1 MQATLEQIIERI
13 ESYTNKEADLQF
25 IRRAH
30 QYAEEAHTGQF
41 RKSGEPYI
49 FHPMAVAYILADLEL
64 DVPTIAAGLLHDV
77 VEDTPITLEEL
88 EKEFGA
94 EVALLVDGVTKLSR
108 LEFRSK
114 QEQQVESLR
123 KMFLAMAKDI
133 RVILI
138 KLADRLHNMRT
149 LRHQR
154 PEKQREIA
162 VETIELFAPLANRLG
177 ISRIKWEL
185 EDLSLRYLEPETYY
199 DLVQRIAVKRQEREA
214 RINEIIAILREKLE
228 DVGIEADISGRP
240 KHFYSIYK
248 KMVNQKKDLSE
259 IYDLIAVRVTVDNLK
274 DCYGALG
281 IIHTIWKPIPMR
293 FKDYIATPKTNMY
306 QSLHTTLLGPMG
318 EPFEVQIR
326 TWEMHR
332 TAEYGIAAHWK
343 YKEKS
348 KVQGRNFEE
357 KLAWLRQLLE
367 WQSDQ
372 GDPQNF
378 MESLK
383 IEFFSDA
390 VFVFTPK
397 GDVVELPAGS
407 TPIDFAYRIH
417 SNVGHRCMGCKVNG
431 RIVPLDYKLSTG
443 EIVDILTKTT
453 AGPSRDWLNVVKTAT
468 ARNRIRQ
475 WFKKEKREE
484 FVERGKEA
492 LEREIKKLHIDLV
505 EALKTDRLNEI
516 GKRFNL
522 QGAEDVFFAIG
533 DGALTTNQVLM
544 RIKEELKKEKKYE
557 ENIAPPPEVKPFS
570 GFGKPSQGVR
580 MRGVDNVL
588 IRFSRCC
595 NPLPGDDIVGYITKG
610 RGVSIHR
617 SDCVNLVHMPPEDKE
632 RMVEVAWD
640 KQSPTT
646 YQVEIEVT
654 ALDRERL
661 TTDVMLA
668 VSDSKTTINS
678 IYSRAT
684 KNKMAL
690 INMVVEIRD
699 LGHLNFLFE
708 KISKIK
714 DVLDVRRLTPGISNK
729 PEKGKGQL
737 SS

>member
-1 MQATLEQIIERI
+1 MQVTLGQLLKRVQ
-13 ESYTNKEADLQF
+13 SYTQNPADLEF
-25 IRRAH
+25 VRRAFE
-30 QYAEEAHTGQF
+30 YADAAHTGQL

-49 FHPMAVAYILADLEL
+49 YHPMAVAYILADLEL
-64 DVPTIAAGLLHDV
+64 DVATIAAGLLHDV
-77 VEDTPITLEEL
+77 VEDTAITQEQL
-88 EKEFGA
+88 EKDFGP
-94 EVALLVDGVTKLSR
+94 EVALMVDGVTKLSR
-108 LEFRSK
+108 LEFHSK

-149 LRHQR
+149 LKHQT

-162 VETIELFAPLANRLG
+162 IETIELFAPLANRLG

-185 EDLSLRYLEPETYY
+185 EDLALRYLEPETYY
-199 DLVQRIAVKRQEREA
+199 DLVTRIATKRAEREE
-214 RINEIIAILREKLE
+214 RINEIIAILREKLAA
-228 DVGIEADISGRP
+228 VGIKAEISGRP
-240 KHFYSIYK
+240 KHFYSIYR
-248 KMVNQKKDLSE
+248 KMTSQKKDLSE
-259 IYDLIAVRVTVDNLK
+259 IYDLIAVRVLVDSVK

-306 QSLHTTLLGPMG
+306 QSLHTTLVGPLG

-326 TWEMHR
+326 TAEMHR

-343 YKEKS
+343 YKEGGKT
-348 KVQGRNFEE
+348 QGRSFEE

-372 GDPQNF
+372 KDTQTF
-378 MESLK
+378 METLK

-397 GDVVELPAGS
+397 GDVIELPAGS

-417 SNVGHRCMGCKVNG
+417 SNVGHRCMGAKVNG
-431 RIVPLDYKLSTG
+431 RIVPLDYRLNNG
-443 EIVDILTKTT
+443 EIIEILTKTT
-453 AGPSRDWLNVVKTAT
+453 AGHSRDWLNVVKTSN

-492 LEREIKKLHIDLV
+492 LEAELKRLKLDPADV
-505 EALKTDRLNEI
+505 LKTERMLDI
-516 GKRFNL
+516 SKRFNYQTADDL
-522 QGAEDVFFAIG
+522 YFAIG
-533 DGALTTNQVLM
+533 DGVLTVNQIIL
-544 RIKEELKKEKKYE
+544 RLKEELKKEKRLE
-557 ENIAPPPEVKPFS
+557 EDQAPPPEVKPFS

-580 MRGVDNVL
+580 VRGVDNVL

-595 NPLPGDDIVGYITKG
+595 NPLPGDEIIGYITKG

-617 SDCVNLVHMPPEDKE
+617 VDCTNVVNMSEEE
-632 RMVEVAWD
+632 RERIVEVAWD
-640 KQSPTT
+640 ATSQAT
-646 YQVEIEVT
+646 YQVEIEVI
-654 ALDRERL
+654 AMDRERL
-661 TTDVMLA
+661 TTDVMLSVA
-668 VSDSKTTINS
+668 DTKTSINS

-684 KNKMAL
+684 KNKMAQ

-699 LGHLNFLFE
+699 LGHLKFLMD
-708 KISKIK
+708 KVSRVR
-714 DVLDVRRLTPGISNK
+714 DVLEVRRLTPNTKAERDGESLL
-729 PEKGKGQL
+729 G
-737 SS
+737 

>member
-1 MQATLEQIIERI
+1 MQVTLGQLLKRVQ
-13 ESYTNKEADLQF
+13 SYTQAESDLEF
-25 IRRAH
+25 VRRAF
-30 QYAEEAHTGQF
+30 QYADVAHTGQL

-49 FHPMAVAYILADLEL
+49 YHPLAVAFILADLEL
-64 DVPTIAAGLLHDV
+64 DMATIAAGLLHDV

-88 EKEFGA
+88 EKEFGP

-108 LEFRSK
+108 LEVRSK

-149 LRHQR
+149 LRHQK

-162 VETIELFAPLANRLG
+162 EETIELFAPLANRLG

-199 DLVQRIAVKRQEREA
+199 DLVQRIATKRAEREE
-214 RINEIIAILREKLE
+214 RINDIIQELSEKLE
-228 DVGIEADISGRP
+228 AVGVKADISGRP
-240 KHFYSIYK
+240 KHFYSIYR
-248 KMVNQKKDLSE
+248 KMTNQKKDLSE
-259 IYDLIAVRVTVDNLK
+259 IYDLIAVRVLVDSVK

-306 QSLHTTLLGPMG
+306 QSLHTTLVGPMG

-326 TWEMHR
+326 TFEMHR

-343 YKEKS
+343 YKEGGKS
-348 KVQGRNFEE
+348 QGTGFEE
-357 KLAWLRQLLE
+357 KLAWLRQLQE
-367 WQSDQ
+367 WQSEQKDTQ
-372 GDPQNF
+372 TF

-390 VFVFTPK
+390 VFIFTPK
-397 GDVVELPAGS
+397 GDVIELPAGS

-417 SNVGHRCMGCKVNG
+417 SNVGHRCMGAKVNG
-431 RIVPLDYKLSTG
+431 RIVPIDYKLSNG
-443 EIVDILTKTT
+443 EIIEILTKSTP
-453 AGPSRDWLNVVKTAT
+453 GPSRDWLNVVKTSN

-484 FVERGKEA
+484 FVDRGKES
-492 LEREIKKLHIDLV
+492 LERELKKLNLEPSEV
-505 EALKTDRLNEI
+505 LKTDRLMEI
-516 GKRFNL
+516 SKRFNF
-522 QGAEDVFFAIG
+522 QTVDDVYFALG
-533 DGALTTNQVLM
+533 DGTLTNNQIISRL
-544 RIKEELKKEKKYE
+544 KEELKKEKKFE
-557 ENIAPPPEVKPFS
+557 EEAAVPPEVKPFS

-580 MRGVDNVL
+580 VRGVDNVL

-595 NPLPGDDIVGYITKG
+595 NPLPGDDILGYITKG

-617 SDCVNLVHMPPEDKE
+617 SDCVNIVHMSTEEKE

-640 KQSPTT
+640 TQSNAT
-646 YQVEIEVT
+646 YQVELEVIS
-654 ALDRERL
+654 LDRVGL
-661 TTDVMLA
+661 TTDVMIA
-668 VSDSKTTINS
+668 VTDTKTSINS

-684 KNKMAL
+684 KNKMAQ

-699 LGHLNFLFE
+699 MGHLRFIME
-708 KISKIK
+708 KISKVR
-714 DVLDVRRLTPGISNK
+714 DVLEVRRLTPNTK
-729 PEKGKGQL
+729 PDKESLLG
-737 SS
+737 

>member
-1 MQATLEQIIERI
+1 MQVTLGQLLKRVQ
-13 ESYTNKEADLQF
+13 SYTQNPTDLEF
-25 IRRAH
+25 VRRAFE
-30 QYAEEAHTGQF
+30 YADAAHTGQL

-49 FHPMAVAYILADLEL
+49 YHPMAVAYILADLEL
-64 DVPTIAAGLLHDV
+64 DVATIAAGLLHDV
-77 VEDTPITLEEL
+77 VEDTPITQEQL
-88 EKEFGA
+88 EKDFGP
-94 EVALLVDGVTKLSR
+94 EVALMVDGVTKLSR
-108 LEFRSK
+108 LEFHSK

-149 LRHQR
+149 LKHQT

-162 VETIELFAPLANRLG
+162 IETIELFAPLANRLG

-185 EDLSLRYLEPETYY
+185 EDLALRYMEPETYY
-199 DLVQRIAVKRQEREA
+199 DLVTRIATKRAEREE
-214 RINEIIAILREKLE
+214 RINEIIAVLREKL
-228 DVGIEADISGRP
+228 DAVGIQAEISGRP
-240 KHFYSIYK
+240 KHFYSIYR
-248 KMVNQKKDLSE
+248 KMTSQKKDLSE
-259 IYDLIAVRVTVDNLK
+259 IYDLIAVRVLVDSVK

-306 QSLHTTLLGPMG
+306 QSLHTTLVGPLG

-326 TWEMHR
+326 TAEMHR

-343 YKEKS
+343 YKEGG
-348 KVQGRNFEE
+348 KVQGRSFEE

-372 GDPQNF
+372 KDTQTF
-378 MESLK
+378 METLK

-397 GDVVELPAGS
+397 GDVIELPAGS

-417 SNVGHRCMGCKVNG
+417 SNVGHRCMGAKVNG
-431 RIVPLDYKLSTG
+431 RIVPLDYQLNNG
-443 EIVDILTKTT
+443 EIIEVLTKTT
-453 AGPSRDWLNVVKTAT
+453 AGPSRDWLNVVKTSN

-492 LEREIKKLHIDLV
+492 LEAE
-505 EALKTDRLNEI
+505 LKRLKFDPNDVLKAERMLDI
-516 GKRFNL
+516 SKRFNY
-522 QGAEDVFFAIG
+522 QTVDDVYFAIG
-533 DGALTTNQVLM
+533 DGVLTVNQIIL
-544 RIKEELKKEKKYE
+544 RLKDELKKEKRLE
-557 ENIAPPPEVKPFS
+557 EDLAPPPEVKPFS

-580 MRGVDNVL
+580 VRGVDNVL

-595 NPLPGDDIVGYITKG
+595 NPLPGDEIIGYITKG

-617 SDCVNLVHMPPEDKE
+617 VDCTNMVNMSEEE
-632 RMVEVAWD
+632 RERIVEVAWD
-640 KQSPTT
+640 TTSQAT
-646 YQVEIEVT
+646 YQVEMEVI
-654 ALDRERL
+654 AMDRERL
-661 TTDVMLA
+661 TTDVMLSVA
-668 VSDSKTTINS
+668 DAKTSINS

-684 KNKMAL
+684 KNKMAQ

-699 LGHLNFLFE
+699 LGHLKFLMD
-708 KISKIK
+708 KVSKVR
-714 DVLDVRRLTPGISNK
+714 DVLEVRRLTPNTRPDKEGESLL
-729 PEKGKGQL
+729 G
-737 SS
+737 

>member
-1 MQATLEQIIERI
+1 MQVTLGQLLKRVQ
-13 ESYTNKEADLQF
+13 SYTQAESDLEF
-25 IRRAH
+25 VRRAF
-30 QYAEEAHTGQF
+30 QYADVAHTGQL

-49 FHPMAVAYILADLEL
+49 YHPLAVAFILADLEL
-64 DVPTIAAGLLHDV
+64 DMATIAAGLLHDV

-88 EKEFGA
+88 EKEFGP

-108 LEFRSK
+108 LEVRSK

-149 LRHQR
+149 LRHQK

-162 VETIELFAPLANRLG
+162 EETIELFAPLANRLG

-199 DLVQRIAVKRQEREA
+199 DLVQRIATKRAEREE
-214 RINEIIAILREKLE
+214 RINDIIRELSEKLE
-228 DVGIEADISGRP
+228 AVGVKADISGRP
-240 KHFYSIYK
+240 KHFYSIYR
-248 KMVNQKKDLSE
+248 KMTNQKKDLSE
-259 IYDLIAVRVTVDNLK
+259 IYDLIAVRVLVDSVK

-306 QSLHTTLLGPMG
+306 QSLHTTLVGPMG

-326 TWEMHR
+326 TFEMHR

-343 YKEKS
+343 YKEGGKS
-348 KVQGRNFEE
+348 QGTGFEE
-357 KLAWLRQLLE
+357 KLAWLRQLQE
-367 WQSDQ
+367 WQSEQKDTQ
-372 GDPQNF
+372 TF

-390 VFVFTPK
+390 VFIFTPK
-397 GDVVELPAGS
+397 GDVIELPAGS

-417 SNVGHRCMGCKVNG
+417 SNVGHRCMGAKVNG
-431 RIVPLDYKLSTG
+431 RIVPIDYKLSNG
-443 EIVDILTKTT
+443 EIIEILTKSTP
-453 AGPSRDWLNVVKTAT
+453 GPSRDWLNVVKTSN

-484 FVERGKEA
+484 FVDRGKES
-492 LEREIKKLHIDLV
+492 LERELKKLNLEPSEV
-505 EALKTDRLNEI
+505 LKTDRLMDI
-516 GKRFNL
+516 SKRFNF
-522 QGAEDVFFAIG
+522 QTVDDIYFALG
-533 DGALTTNQVLM
+533 DGTLTTNQIISRL
-544 RIKEELKKEKKYE
+544 KEELKKEKKFE
-557 ENIAPPPEVKPFS
+557 EEAAPPPEVKPFS

-580 MRGVDNVL
+580 VRGVDNVL

-595 NPLPGDDIVGYITKG
+595 NPLPGDDILGYITKG

-617 SDCVNLVHMPPEDKE
+617 SDCVNIVHMSTEEKE
-632 RMVEVAWD
+632 RMVEVTWD
-640 KQSPTT
+640 TQSNAT
-646 YQVEIEVT
+646 YQVELEVIS
-654 ALDRERL
+654 LDRVGL
-661 TTDVMLA
+661 TTDVMIA
-668 VSDSKTTINS
+668 VTDTKTSINS

-684 KNKMAL
+684 KNKMAQ

-699 LGHLNFLFE
+699 MGHLRFIMD
-708 KISKIK
+708 KISKVR
-714 DVLDVRRLTPGISNK
+714 DVLEVRRLTPSTK
-729 PEKGKGQL
+729 PDKESLLG
-737 SS
+737 

>member
-1 MQATLEQIIERI
+1 MQVTLGQLLKRVQ
-13 ESYTNKEADLQF
+13 SYTQAESDLEF
-25 IRRAH
+25 VRRDF
-30 QYAEEAHTGQF
+30 QYADVAHTGQL

-49 FHPMAVAYILADLEL
+49 YHPLAVAFILADLEL
-64 DVPTIAAGLLHDV
+64 DMATIAAGLLHDV

-88 EKEFGA
+88 EKEFGP

-108 LEFRSK
+108 LEVRSK

-149 LRHQR
+149 LRHQK

-162 VETIELFAPLANRLG
+162 EETIELFAPLANRLG

-199 DLVQRIAVKRQEREA
+199 DLVQRIATKRAEREE
-214 RINEIIAILREKLE
+214 RINDIIRELSEKLE
-228 DVGIEADISGRP
+228 AVGVKADISGRP
-240 KHFYSIYK
+240 KHFYSIYR
-248 KMVNQKKDLSE
+248 KMTNQKKDLSE
-259 IYDLIAVRVTVDNLK
+259 IYDLIAVRVLVDSVK

-306 QSLHTTLLGPMG
+306 QSLHTTLVGPMG

-326 TWEMHR
+326 TFEMHR

-343 YKEKS
+343 YKEGGKS
-348 KVQGRNFEE
+348 QGTGFEE
-357 KLAWLRQLLE
+357 KLAWLRQLQE
-367 WQSDQ
+367 WQSEQKDTQ
-372 GDPQNF
+372 TF

-390 VFVFTPK
+390 VFIFTPK
-397 GDVVELPAGS
+397 GDVIELPAGS

-417 SNVGHRCMGCKVNG
+417 SNVGHRCMGAKVNG
-431 RIVPLDYKLSTG
+431 RIVPIDYKLSNG
-443 EIVDILTKTT
+443 EIIEILTKSTP
-453 AGPSRDWLNVVKTAT
+453 GPSRDWLNVVKTSN

-484 FVERGKEA
+484 FVDRGKES
-492 LEREIKKLHIDLV
+492 LERELKKLNLEPSEV
-505 EALKTDRLNEI
+505 LKTDRLMDI
-516 GKRFNL
+516 SKRFNF
-522 QGAEDVFFAIG
+522 QTVDDIYFALG
-533 DGALTTNQVLM
+533 DGTLTTNQIISRL
-544 RIKEELKKEKKYE
+544 KEELKKEKKFE
-557 ENIAPPPEVKPFS
+557 EEAAPPPEVKPFS

-580 MRGVDNVL
+580 VRGVDNVL

-595 NPLPGDDIVGYITKG
+595 NPLPGDDILGYITKG

-617 SDCVNLVHMPPEDKE
+617 SDCVNIVHMSTEEKE
-632 RMVEVAWD
+632 RMVEVTWD
-640 KQSPTT
+640 TQSNAT
-646 YQVEIEVT
+646 YQVELEVIS
-654 ALDRERL
+654 LDRVGL
-661 TTDVMLA
+661 TTDVMIA
-668 VSDSKTTINS
+668 VTDTKTSINS

-684 KNKMAL
+684 KNKMAQ

-699 LGHLNFLFE
+699 MGHLRFIMD
-708 KISKIK
+708 KISKVR
-714 DVLDVRRLTPGISNK
+714 DVLEVRRLTPSTK
-729 PEKGKGQL
+729 PDKESLLG
-737 SS
+737 